1 MLDLTTTSKQI
12 KEARTKAD
20 MTQDQLAEK
29 LYVTK
34 QAVSNWERGKNLPDE
49 QVRKNIEKVLAI
61 KLRNEKMITSCQSPF
76 LGPVPSLKPIN
87 EMKSVDEVSSYVLEI
102 INSVRIDSYEHV
114 VKKMLYLTLIEIIG
128 YEVYYEG
135 HCRKYYSDEP
145 LSWESTASDLDSL
158 IKDSDLWLIEDSDYR
173 PSNKGI
179 LSNKI
184 ALMAYFIG
192 GELFEDFD
200 ESGYRNGFVQQIG
213 KYGEKCGY
221 SLESLIPDND
231 TDIAVIF
238 KSAIM
243 DIIDMLQYEPSEED
257 QSAEK

>member
-1 MLDLTTTSKQI
+1 MLDLTAISKQI
-12 KEARTKAD
+12 KDARTKVN

-34 QAVSNWERGKNLPDE
+34 QAVSNWERGINLPDE
-49 QVRKNIEKVLAI
+49 QIRENIEKVLGI
-61 KLRNEKMITSCQSPF
+61 KLRNKKKITSYQSPF
-76 LGPVPSLKPIN
+76 LGPVLSLKPIS
-87 EMKSVDEVSSYVLEI
+87 EMKSVDEVSSSVMELL
-102 INSVRIDSYEHV
+102 NSVRIDSHEHV

-135 HCRKYYSDEP
+135 HCRKNYTDEP
-145 LSWESTASDLDSL
+145 LNWDVIASDLDSL
-158 IKDSDLWLIEDSDYR
+158 IKDSDPWLIEDSNYR
-173 PSNKGI
+173 PNNKSI

-200 ESGYRNGFVQQIG
+200 EDGHRNGFVQQIG
-213 KYGEKCGY
+213 TFGEECGY
-221 SLESLIPDND
+221 SLESLIPEYN
-231 TDIAVIF
+231 TDIAVLF

-243 DIIDMLQYEPSEED
+243 DIINILLYDSTGEE
-257 QSAEK
+257 Q

>member
-12 KEARTKAD
+12 KEARTKAN

-34 QAVSNWERGKNLPDE
+34 QAVSNWERGINLPDE
-49 QVRKNIEKVLAI
+49 QVREKIEKVLGI
-61 KLRNEKMITSCQSPF
+61 KLRNEKMITSYQSPF
-76 LGPVPSLKPIN
+76 FSTVPYLKPIS
-87 EMKSVDEVSSYVLEI
+87 EMKSVDEVSSSVMEI

-128 YEVYYEG
+128 YEIYYEG
-135 HCRKYYSDEP
+135 HCRKFYIDDP
-145 LSWESTASDLDSL
+145 LSWEVTASELDSL

-200 ESGYRNGFVQQIG
+200 EDGYRNDFVQQIG
-213 KYGEKCGY
+213 RYGEECGH
-221 SLESLIPDND
+221 SLESLIPELN
-231 TDIAVIF
+231 TDIAILF

-243 DIIDMLQYEPSEED
+243 DIIDMLLYDPSEE
-257 QSAEK
+257 E